1 MSGAGWVMLCVLVHA
16 VHCMSFGSKDSAMF
30 WCMCLVLSFRD
41 ARKLLFILCS
51 VSKLPMCVL

>member
-1 MSGAGWVMLCVLVHA
+1 MLCVLVQA